1 MQFQLRVSVVLHFY
15 VFYINFH
22 CRDLTVTEVV
32 FILPK
37 IAVFASVFDA
47 CWPIPG
53 VWKKK
58 GTDEGMYKE
67 RFQDLSVHVVV
78 TAKEGLTWEDSPF
91 VVIRTSLFVNSSH

>member
-1 MQFQLRVSVVLHFY
+1 MQFQLRLSVVLHFY

-47 CWPIPG
+47 C
-53 VWKKK
+53 
-58 GTDEGMYKE
+58 
-67 RFQDLSVHVVV
+67 
-78 TAKEGLTWEDSPF
+78 
-91 VVIRTSLFVNSSH
+91 